1 MVLPIDVVNYTLFAI
16 MIGVTGAWI
25 WLLRSMVQ
33 SYTKTPHLDKF
44 ENKKNENP
52 KVSIILPARNEEEY
66 IEKCLDSLIDQDY
79 SNYEIVAI
87 DDSSEDKTGEII
99 AKYAKENS
107 KVVHVSA
114 KPKPEGWMGKNWAC
128 MEGYEKATGDLLLFT
143 DSDTKHAQNVISL
156 AVAHLL
162 SFNLDAL
169 TVIPKMLC
177 MEFWTKITLP
187 MISTFLHTRF
197 SALRVNDPTKKTGY
211 FFGSFFII
219 KKKVYDSVGTHEGVK
234 QEIIE
239 DGALGKKVKESG
251 HKMKMV
257 LGDHLIEAVWARDL
271 STLWHALK
279 RLMVPLYLQSGN
291 IAIGIFFAVLFLLF
305 MPFALLIYSVILFDY
320 SISFQMLFIASLAA
334 SSVIYIGAVIETKM
348 LSLESRYAILGP
360 IGSLVVVL
368 GFLSGLI
375 HAKSNS
381 AVNWRGRNYSMKDH
395 AQSSI
400 SV

>member
-1 MVLPIDVVNYTLFAI
+1 MILPLDVVNYVLSAI

-25 WLLRSMVQ
+25 WLLKSMVE
-33 SYTKTPHLDKF
+33 SYTKTPVLDRF
-44 ENKKNENP
+44 EKKNKENP
-52 KVSIILPARNEEEY
+52 KVSIILPARNEEGY
-66 IEKCLDSLIDQDY
+66 IEKCLDTLIEQDY
-79 SNYEIVAI
+79 ENYEIVAI

-99 AKYAKENS
+99 SQYAKQNS
-107 KVVHVSA
+107 KVIHVSA
-114 KPKPEGWMGKNWAC
+114 KPKPNGWMGKNWAC
-128 MEGYEKATGDLLLFT
+128 MEGYKKATGDLLLFT
-143 DSDTKHAQNVISL
+143 DSDTKHERNVISL
-156 AVAHLL
+156 AVSHLL

-169 TVIPKMLC
+169 TVIPRMLC
-177 MEFWTKITLP
+177 LDFWTRITLP

-197 SALRVNDPTKKTGY
+197 SALRVNDPSKKTGY

-219 KKKVYDSVGTHEGVK
+219 RKKTYDDVGTHESVK
-234 QEIIE
+234 EEIIE

-271 STLWHALK
+271 LTLWNALK

-305 MPFALLIYSVILFDY
+305 MPFALLTYSIIFFNESLSFQILF
-320 SISFQMLFIASLAA
+320 FTSLAA
-334 SSVIYIGAVIETKM
+334 SSVVYIGAVIETRI
-348 LSLESRYAILGP
+348 LHLNLGYSLLGP
-360 IGSLVVVL
+360 IGSLIVVL

-381 AVNWRGRNYSMKDH
+381 SVNWRGRNYSMKDH